1 MPIDLEH
8 ARHTMIEQQVRTFE
22 VIDHRVLDALGRVRR
37 EDFVPPR
44 HRKLAF
50 ADIELPL
57 EHGETMMKPII
68 EGRMLQV
75 LGIAPEDEV
84 LEIGTG
90 SGFVTAC
97 LAELAR
103 SVTSIDIHAD
113 FVERASGRLQDRTS
127 VRIELADALDY
138 RPSRQF
144 DAVAVTAAVAELPSH
159 FRDWLRPGG
168 RLFVVVGV
176 APSMQAMLITRR
188 ADGGFDSES
197 LLETELGYL
206 RGAEPK
212 PRFVL

>member
-8 ARHTMIEQQVRTFE
+8 ARHTMIEQQVRPFE

-57 EHGETMMKPII
+57 EHGESMMKPIL

-103 SVTSIDIHAD
+103 SVTSIDLHAD
-113 FVERASGRLQDRTS
+113 FIERAAARLQDRSS
-127 VRIELADALDY
+127 VRLDVADALSY
-138 RPSRQF
+138 QPGRQF
-144 DAVAVTAAVAELPSH
+144 DAVAVTGAVTTLPSH

-168 RLFVVVGV
+168 RLFVVCGA

-188 ADGGFDSES
+188 ADAGFDSES
-197 LLETELGYL
+197 LFETELGYL
-206 RGAEPK
+206 RGAEPT

>member
-1 MPIDLEH
+1 MPIDIES
-8 ARHTMIEQQVRTFE
+8 ARQTMIDRQVRPYE
-22 VIDHRVLDALGRVRR
+22 VLDSRVIDALGRVRR

-44 HRKLAF
+44 HRKVAF
-50 ADIELPL
+50 ADIEIPL
-57 EHGETMMKPII
+57 EHGETMLRPII

-90 SGFVTAC
+90 SGFLTAC

-103 SVTSIDIHAD
+103 SVTSIDIHGD
-113 FVERASGRLQDRTS
+113 FVERAAARLQQHS
-127 VRIELADALDY
+127 CVRFEVADALSY
-138 RPSRQF
+138 TPGRQY
-144 DAVAVTAAVAELPSH
+144 DAVAVTGAVTAIPSH

-168 RLFVVVGV
+168 RLFVVCGV
-176 APSMQAMLITRR
+176 SPTMQATLLSRR
-188 ADGGFDSES
+188 ADGGFDT
-197 LLETELGYL
+197 ETLFETDLMHL